1 MGVDETNT
9 VGQGFTPAAR
19 LVRMEQAP
27 SLRYVERNSVFVKRA
42 TDGRPYNINPSVN
55 KLTAP
60 FTSEPKL

>member
-27 SLRYVERNSVFVKRA
+27 SLRKSCHFRLSKLERS
-42 TDGRPYNINPSVN
+42 P
-55 KLTAP
+55 
-60 FTSEPKL
+60 